1 MVTIDKDH
9 NLPIFIVCD
18 FCKHI
23 TEKKKTCKAFPNGI
37 PKAIIEGKN
46 EHNKL
51 FAGQKGSYIYEPIN
65 DKIK

>member
-9 NLPIFIVCD
+9 NQPIFIVCD
-18 FCKHI
+18 FCKNI

-37 PKAIIEGKN
+37 PRSILEGKN
-46 EHNKL
+46 EHTSPIP
-51 FAGQKGSYIYEPIN
+51 GQIGSYIYTPIN